1 MDLIHAMD
9 LINRAFGLDAH
20 TRTFTEK
27 LEMGAKMAY
36 VCFSIMAWS
45 MIISVMFAVYHILR
59 YLAVRADVGAGQE
72 AEALA
77 LLPYQLNNLNSRA
90 SDGSTPL
97 HRAAKHGNEALALA
111 LVRARADKD
120 AKDNEGSTP
129 LHLAAKLGHEAL
141 ALALVRA
148 GADKDARDNNGHT
161 PLHLAAQHGH
171 EALALALIAGPSFWG
186 RLWAGLHSHY
196 SPGVGSDSF
205 VARVVRSG

>member
-1 MDLIHAMD
+1 MDLIHAMELIHRAMD

-27 LEMGAKMAY
+27 LEMDAKMAY

-45 MIISVMFAVYHILR
+45 MIIWVMFAVYHILR
-59 YLAVRADVGAGQE
+59 YRAVGADVGAGQE

-77 LLPYQLNNLNSRA
+77 LLRA
-90 SDGSTPL
+90 SNRNANSHASD
-97 HRAAKHGNEALALA
+97 
-111 LVRARADKD
+111 
-120 AKDNEGSTP
+120 GSTP
-129 LHLAAKLGHEAL
+129 LHLAAKQGHEAL

-148 GADKDARDNNGHT
+148 GAVKDAKDNNGHT

-186 RLWAGLHSHY
+186 RLWATFPLFAQVLVAILFWRGLCVLADCLVMFFFFW
-196 SPGVGSDSF
+196 VG
-205 VARVVRSG
+205 